1 MTFPNHRDTLK
12 ESYDPVKKQGGGVTL
27 RIYKDSMNYELS
39 VFLSTKCMGT
49 TTITA
54 GDNVITE
61 PYEWSISIIKEFEGQ
76 TDGKVITG
84 SWTGPAC
91 RYSNVTECIIPFL
104 SLPNFH
110 SWLLSTML
118 AKIKS
123 IRSGRLIN
131 EFNLGRLF
139 A

>member
-91 RYSNVTECIIPFL
+91 RYSNVTECIILWPIIPYIFGGDEC
-104 SLPNFH
+104 
-110 SWLLSTML
+110 STTWTWKL
-118 AKIKS
+118 TRIK
-123 IRSGRLIN
+123 
-131 EFNLGRLF
+131 
-139 A
+139 